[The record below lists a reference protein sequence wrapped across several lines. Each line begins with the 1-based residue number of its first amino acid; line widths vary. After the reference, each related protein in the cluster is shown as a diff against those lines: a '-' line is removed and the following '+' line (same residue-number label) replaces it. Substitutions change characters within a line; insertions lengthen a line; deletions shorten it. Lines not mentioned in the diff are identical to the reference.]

1 MHPSAERR
9 EDAKAPVADLV
20 AEALDD
26 NGAVGGNRAR
36 ALFLFAQVGEQV
48 PGRTLV
54 QGVPAGELADGPL
67 VVEADE
73 LARGPPDRL
82 PELEGAA
89 DPFAPPEGDQAGDA
103 RSRRYENAIAGDLLD
118 APGRR
123 AEEKRLA
130 GAGLVDHF
138 LVELADA

>member
-26 NGAVGGNRAR
+26 NGAVGRNRTR
-36 ALFLFAQVGEQV
+36 GLFLFAQKGEQV

-54 QGVPAGELADGPL
+54 QGVPARALADGPF

-73 LARGPPDRL
+73 LARGPADRL

-89 DPFAPPEGDQAGDA
+89 DAFALPEWDQAGDA
-103 RSRRYENAIAGDLLD
+103 RSRRDKNAVARDLLD
-118 APGRR
+118 APGRS
-123 AEEKRLA
+123 AEEKRL
-130 GAGLVDHF
+130 GR
-138 LVELADA
+138 DAP